1 MASLVQM
8 KQSNKSRSVWN
19 DKIINLHLG
28 SGLRGVDL
36 EPSSMKGSD
45 KINMLK
51 QGRNTLKKASHIPQP
66 RLTYGSQHLER

>member
-36 EPSSMKGSD
+36 VPSPMKGSD

-66 RLTYGSQHLER
+66 RLTYGSQHLEK